1 MTRMI
6 RSSVFLAVCLGLW
19 SCTSDPTADEA
30 GVPTAIAANPT
41 VAFVNQGAS
50 TLIKFGLM
58 DELGGL
64 VPSTWS
70 IGSVSPE
77 FTVTFDSTYRVV
89 YNPDGTLVLPDDQSE
104 IRVTVTG
111 VSSGAGSFTVSASGI
126 TKTIT
131 VSVVPTDVPATFNTT
146 TPDIGEDLVVT
157 MPAGFALLPGATF
170 SIAGGSAPIVVSQAA
185 DGSSATLQL
194 APGSSGAVTIAG
206 ITPDFAALNL
216 TLSTTTSVTVGAT
229 SVITGEDAIATAPL
243 VVPGGFYDL
252 PVWGGECGSWPCVT
266 YKLDVPAPGGYDFSL
281 TWSNETDL
289 GLYFLDSTFADLDD
303 ACDAHGNGSTAQPEA
318 CTVNFSA
325 AGTYY
330 MQVLSFGPA
339 YGPDPEPDW
348 VGVTWSY

>member
-89 YNPDGTLVLPDDQSE
+89 YNPDGTLVLPDNQSE

-111 VSSGAGSFTVSASGI
+111 VSAGAGSFTVSASGI

-146 TPDIGEDLVVT
+146 TPDIGEDLVLT
-157 MPAGFALLPGATF
+157 MPAGIVLQDTATF
-170 SIAGGSAPIVVSQAA
+170 ATPAGAPIVISRAA
-185 DGSSATLQL
+185 DGTSVTLQVAPGTNSPIQINGVRPTWADL
-194 APGSSGAVTIAG
+194 NLALATTQTITANNVSPYPGSDATATAPTITLPAVGGSFTWYDLAQTSPQYYKFTVADTTTLTTTINWQDDSGDIDVAWYTAAGAFLGYFGAGTGAKPEHSTHTFAPGSYLLGPEVYDGGAGDWYLFTIEVVS
-206 ITPDFAALNL
+206 TP
-216 TLSTTTSVTVGAT
+216 
-229 SVITGEDAIATAPL
+229 
-243 VVPGGFYDL
+243 
-252 PVWGGECGSWPCVT
+252 
-266 YKLDVPAPGGYDFSL
+266 
-281 TWSNETDL
+281 
-289 GLYFLDSTFADLDD
+289 
-303 ACDAHGNGSTAQPEA
+303 
-318 CTVNFSA
+318 
-325 AGTYY
+325 
-330 MQVLSFGPA
+330 
-339 YGPDPEPDW
+339 
-348 VGVTWSY
+348 